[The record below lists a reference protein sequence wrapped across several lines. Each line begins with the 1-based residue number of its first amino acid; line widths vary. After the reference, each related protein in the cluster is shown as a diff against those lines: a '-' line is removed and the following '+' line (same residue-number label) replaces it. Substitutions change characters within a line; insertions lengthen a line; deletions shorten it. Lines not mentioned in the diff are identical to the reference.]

1 MNVELDRDL
10 DVINKNIMYLTDVI
24 ALDLFYISLNHCKSR
39 GINVAAWI
47 EATFIAPGT
56 SVITPIKR
64 RMGLLSS
71 C

>member
-1 MNVELDRDL
+1 M
-10 DVINKNIMYLTDVI
+10 INKNVMDLTDMI
-24 ALDLFYISLNHCKSR
+24 ALHLFYISLNHCKSH

-64 RMGLLSS
+64 RMGLLPS